1 MPKLTTVYWP
11 WLPERVVVVHIR
23 CVLVLHDHSLEI
35 GPAFGF
41 FELRSSTVYR
51 WYARTGIICYLP
63 TLAATRAEAHK
74 ATYLPG
80 GVNRDHSCGARQAR
94 RHDRADAR
102 QPAAAHLEARERLR
116 ATCARAAGR
125 ASRLTQT
132 GLCTLAFTP
141 PLLSHLATYL
151 PTY

>member
-1 MPKLTTVYWP
+1 MITHWRSVQ
-11 WLPERVVVVHIR
+11 R
-23 CVLVLHDHSLEI
+23 LV
-35 GPAFGF
+35 F
-41 FELRSSTVYR
+41 SSYVALQY
-51 WYARTGIICYLP
+51 TGG
-63 TLAATRAEAHK
+63 TRAQASFATYQLWQQLGAEAHK

-132 GLCTLAFTP
+132 GLGPLAFTPP